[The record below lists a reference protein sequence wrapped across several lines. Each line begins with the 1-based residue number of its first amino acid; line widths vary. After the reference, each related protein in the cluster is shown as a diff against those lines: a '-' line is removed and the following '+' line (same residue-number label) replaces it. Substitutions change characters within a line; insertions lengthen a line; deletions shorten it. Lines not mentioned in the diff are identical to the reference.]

1 LTRVSECGKFPLV
14 PNETDTR
21 RSSRRELQRTETR
34 ARLFDAAVAEFSR
47 RGFADAEVA
56 AIADAAGVSRG
67 SFYFHFPTKEHA
79 LAELERVEERR
90 MVDDL
95 EPFLASPSDL
105 AATLSALVDS
115 VTAAERRL
123 GPALMRDLL
132 ALYFWS
138 STPVPEAIAEH
149 PLLDFVITAFARAAA
164 EGEID
169 ATVDSGEMSVIFL
182 TGLFGLLTTSEK
194 PSESRD
200 RLVRRFIA
208 ITINGMRPI

>member
-1 LTRVSECGKFPLV
+1 M
-14 PNETDTR
+14 PNETDAR
-21 RSSRRELQRTETR
+21 RANRRELQRAETR
-34 ARLFDAAVAEFSR
+34 ARLFDAAVAEFQR

-67 SFYFHFPTKEHA
+67 SFYFHFPTKEHV

-90 MVDDL
+90 IVEDL
-95 EPFLASPSDL
+95 EPLLVSPSDL
-105 AATLSALVDS
+105 AGILSALVDS
-115 VTAAERRL
+115 VTATELRI

-138 STPVPEAIAEH
+138 STPVAEAMADH
-149 PLLDFVITAFARAAA
+149 PFLDFVIAAFARAAA

-169 ATVDSGEMSVIFL
+169 ANIDTGEMSVIFL

-208 ITINGMRPI
+208 ITINGMRPT

>member
-1 LTRVSECGKFPLV
+1 MV

-34 ARLFDAAVAEFSR
+34 ARLFDAAVAEFQR

-67 SFYFHFPTKEHA
+67 SFYFHFPTKEHV
-79 LAELERVEERR
+79 LAELERVEERC
-90 MVDDL
+90 MVDGL
-95 EPFLASPSDL
+95 RPLLVSPSDL
-105 AATLSALVDS
+105 AGILSALVDS
-115 VTAAERRL
+115 VTATERRL

-149 PLLDFVITAFARAAA
+149 PLLDFVIAAFARAAA

-169 ATVDSGEMSVIFL
+169 ASIDSGEMSVIFL

-208 ITINGMRPI
+208 ITINGMRSI

>member
-1 LTRVSECGKFPLV
+1 MPC
-14 PNETDTR
+14 ETDPR
-21 RSSRRELQRTETR
+21 PSGRRELQRSETR
-34 ARLFDAAVAEFSR
+34 ARLFAAAVTEFQR

-67 SFYFHFPTKEHA
+67 SFYFHFPTKEHV

-90 MVDDL
+90 MFDDL
-95 EPFLASPSDL
+95 EPLLESRSDL
-105 AATLSALVDS
+105 TGILGALVDA
-115 VTAAERRL
+115 VTATERRL

-138 STPVPEAIAEH
+138 STPVPEAVAEH
-149 PLLDFVITAFARAAA
+149 PLLDFVIAAFARAAT
-164 EGEID
+164 EGAID
-169 ATVDSGEMSVIFL
+169 PDIDSGEVSVIFL

-194 PSESRD
+194 PNESRD

-208 ITINGMRPI
+208 ITVAGIGSK